1 MMAISSPAA
10 TWMFSSRGW
19 KESSPMNSVSTARR
33 SWPRS
38 RSQRAPSPA
47 SSWMYSVSG
56 SLLVTGSSCV
66 ALVTP
71 ERGHRRRV
79 HRTWTDYTLDALDG
93 PPATAPFVGKPD
105 AASGGLRIG
114 SLLTQ
119 ERLGVLAGEAGHGK
133 EFDASLTLGNRHRD
147 RPVVHLGEFGGTSRT
162 EGDHADASGFSK
174 VLTSDRD
181 LVAGLAFIRANLFD
195 IGRRAG
201 ATTAPRQPRRF
212 RGLGLVALNPTAR
225 LGRRRGLFG
234 LLFLGLLS
242 RDCQADLADEGEC
255 R

>member
-10 TWMFSSRGW
+10 TWMISSRGW
-19 KESSPMNSVSTARR
+19 KESSPINSVSTARR

-38 RSQRAPSPA
+38 RSQRAISPA

-66 ALVTP
+66 ALVTA

-79 HRTWTDYTLDALDG
+79 HRTCTDYTLDALDG

-105 AASGGLRIG
+105 AASGGLRKG

-119 ERLGVLAGEAGHGK
+119 ERLGVLAGKAGHGQ
-133 EFDASLTLGNRHRD
+133 ECDASLALGNRHHD
-147 RPVVHLGEFGGTSRT
+147 RPVVHLGELGGTSRT
-162 EGDHADASGFSK
+162 EGDHADASGFSE
-174 VLTSDRD
+174 VLTRNRD
-181 LVAGLAFIRANLFD
+181 LVAGLAFIRANLLD
-195 IGRRAG
+195 LGCRTG

-212 RGLGLVALNPTAR
+212 GGLGLVALDPAAR
-225 LGRRRGLFG
+225 LGRRRGLLG
-234 LLFLGLLS
+234 LLLLGLLS
-242 RDCQADLADEGEC
+242 RNCQTDLAGEGEC

>member
-10 TWMFSSRGW
+10 TWMISSRGW

-38 RSQRAPSPA
+38 RSQRAISPA
-47 SSWMYSVSG
+47 SSWMYSVSA

-66 ALVTP
+66 APVTP

-79 HRTWTDYTLDALDG
+79 HRTRTDYTLDDLVG
-93 PPATAPFVGKPD
+93 PPAAATFVGEPG
-105 AASGGLRIG
+105 AAGGGLRKG

-119 ERLGVLAGEAGHGK
+119 ERLGVLAGEAGHGQ
-133 EFDASLTLGNRHRD
+133 EFDAFLALGNHHRD
-147 RPVVHLGEFGGTSRT
+147 HPVVHLGELGCTSRA
-162 EGDHADASGFSK
+162 EGHHADASGLPE
-174 VLTSDRD
+174 VLTNDRHLVTGFAFVRSNLLD
-181 LVAGLAFIRANLFD
+181 L
-195 IGRRAG
+195 GRRTG
-201 ATTAPRQPRRF
+201 ATTAPRQSRRF
-212 RGLGLVALNPTAR
+212 VGLGLVALNSAAR

-234 LLFLGLLS
+234 LLFLALLS
-242 RDCQADLADEGEC
+242 RNCQTDLAGEGEC